1 MYIFDWHYKMENVHF
16 GKVFEEHSEDY
27 MRINL
32 NNIIT
37 LTIIL
42 VRGLIANRSTN

>member
-27 MRINL
+27 MRIEL
-32 NNIIT
+32 KQYYHIDHMY
-37 LTIIL
+37 
-42 VRGLIANRSTN
+42 